1 MPQVLKAKDGKCHT
15 VFDERDILS
24 LVEDYAG
31 YDIRVWLEEYLNV
44 QRYEVE
50 EALETAKET
59 EGEIDSLRDH
69 HREVLSNMYEEASWL
84 MKLTG
89 EYRPKRSDIRECTE
103 KIWNVLV
110 QEI

>member
-1 MPQVLKAKDGKCHT
+1 MPHVLTTKDGKNHT
-15 VFDERDILS
+15 VIDEADILS

-31 YDIRVWLEEYLNV
+31 YDIRVWLEEWLTE
-44 QRYEVE
+44 QRAETQD
-50 EALETAKET
+50 ALAAAKET
-59 EGEIDSLRDH
+59 EEEIDSLRDH
-69 HREVLSNMYEEASWL
+69 HREVLSDMYEEASWL

-103 KIWNVLV
+103 KIWNVLA

>member
-1 MPQVLKAKDGKCHT
+1 MPHVLTTKDAKNHT
-15 VFDERDILS
+15 VIDEADILS

-31 YDIRVWLEEYLNV
+31 YDIRVWLEEWLAE
-44 QRYEVE
+44 QK
-50 EALETAKET
+50 AET
-59 EGEIDSLRDH
+59 EDAIKTANEIEAEIDNLRDH

-110 QEI
+110 REI

>member
-1 MPQVLKAKDGKCHT
+1 MPQVLEAKDGKCHT

-31 YDIRVWLEEYLNV
+31 YDIRVWLEEWLAE
-44 QRYEVE
+44 QK
-50 EALETAKET
+50 TET
-59 EGEIDSLRDH
+59 EDAIKTANETEAEIDSLRDH

-103 KIWNVLV
+103 KIWNTLV